1 MSGVSFG
8 EVRLEI
14 SEAKSWNVRVDYGGV
29 RGSETFKN
37 VTEALI
43 QLDRW
48 SDDEVSRLAK
58 ELAGLAK
65 LRRWIRRNR
74 RTA

>member
-1 MSGVSFG
+1 MDF
-8 EVRLEI
+8 LE
-14 SEAKSWNVRVDYGGV
+14 EKVRVDYGGV
-29 RGSETFKN
+29 RGWETFEN
-37 VTEALI
+37 VTEALT

-48 SDDEVSRLAK
+48 SDDEITRLSK

-65 LRRWIRRNR
+65 LRRWIRRTR